1 MQIVKLLYKVICWL
15 CFRPDVQLIDE
26 DMERAPTGELE
37 LEDVQIV
44 NPKLEEILTNE
55 QWVDDVT

>member
-1 MQIVKLLYKVICWL
+1 
-15 CFRPDVQLIDE
+15 
-26 DMERAPTGELE
+26 MERAPTGELE